1 MNNSERYKKTFINSL
16 SVDKNLDLEKLK
28 YNDIQEWDS
37 IGHMSLI
44 SGLEEEFKVTFETD
58 QIINFSSFK
67 KGKEILDK
75 LGVKV

>member
-1 MNNSERYKKTFINSL
+1 
-16 SVDKNLDLEKLK
+16 
-28 YNDIQEWDS
+28 
-37 IGHMSLI
+37 MSLI

-67 KGKEILDK
+67 KEILSK

>member
-16 SVDKNLDLEKLK
+16 SVDKNLNLEKLK

-67 KGKEILDK
+67 KGKEIYLN
-75 LGVKV
+75 LG